1 MATSKKRPKPTPV
14 EVEIKAFNPTK
25 SKVGKIIIL
34 ILAIGFV
41 ASIFIAAVM
50 LMVDYFSSL

>member
-1 MATSKKRPKPTPV
+1 MPASKKRPKPSAV
-14 EVEIKAFNPTK
+14 EAEIKTYNPTK
-25 SKVGKIIIL
+25 SKAGKILIL

-41 ASIFIAAVM
+41 ASILVAAIM